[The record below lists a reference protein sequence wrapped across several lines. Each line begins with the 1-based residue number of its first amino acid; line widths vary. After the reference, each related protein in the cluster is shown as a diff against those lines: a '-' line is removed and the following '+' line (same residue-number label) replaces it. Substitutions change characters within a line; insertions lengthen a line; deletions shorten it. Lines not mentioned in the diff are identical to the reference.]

1 MKKMLLI
8 FAYLLYLST
17 TQLFG
22 QNNPNPN
29 ANLDAF
35 IQDEMELE
43 RFPAVSTVI
52 VKNGKIVWLES
63 YGYADIENGIPV
75 TDNTIFLLAS
85 ISKLFTGTAAMQLY
99 ENGIIDLDEDINNHL
114 PWPLTIPNH
123 ENEPI
128 TFRHLMTHTSSIQD
142 NYGAMATYYDYPD
155 PSISLSDC
163 MQSYFSTAGNHYNA
177 SANFLNQAAGTTYEY
192 SNMATA
198 LNGYLIENITQNP
211 FNEYC
216 NNNIFEPLCMNKT
229 AWFMSELDSNEVA
242 RPYQYVGGNYEPYAH
257 YGFADYPDGQLRSN
271 VLDMANF
278 MIAYMNEGNFGDNSI
293 LTAASISEMWSE
305 QVAELE
311 EGQGLNWYQ
320 EELYHSGGTALL
332 WGHNGGESGASTEM
346 YIDATNNIGICVLTN
361 GEGDALYI
369 CDELYDYALSL
380 SSTNGITP
388 TCETAIGIAEQS
400 QNNLNVYPNPAKD
413 MLIFEFTDKKENYK
427 LLISDAQG
435 TKYIEQNIRTNQHQ
449 LALDLPAGI
458 YFYQLIGEEE
468 GVDVFGKFIVAR

>member
-1 MKKMLLI
+1 MKKMSLI

-75 TDNTIFLLAS
+75 TDNTVFLLAS

-216 NNNIFEPLCMNKT
+216 NNNLC
-229 AWFMSELDSNEVA
+229 A
-242 RPYQYVGGNYEPYAH
+242 
-257 YGFADYPDGQLRSN
+257 
-271 VLDMANF
+271 
-278 MIAYMNEGNFGDNSI
+278 
-293 LTAASISEMWSE
+293 
-305 QVAELE
+305 
-311 EGQGLNWYQ
+311 
-320 EELYHSGGTALL
+320 
-332 WGHNGGESGASTEM
+332 
-346 YIDATNNIGICVLTN
+346 
-361 GEGDALYI
+361 
-369 CDELYDYALSL
+369 
-380 SSTNGITP
+380 
-388 TCETAIGIAEQS
+388 
-400 QNNLNVYPNPAKD
+400 
-413 MLIFEFTDKKENYK
+413 
-427 LLISDAQG
+427 
-435 TKYIEQNIRTNQHQ
+435 
-449 LALDLPAGI
+449 
-458 YFYQLIGEEE
+458 
-468 GVDVFGKFIVAR
+468 